1 MFCRAEKKA
10 FHFFCQL
17 VIISWDISAA
27 LYNPADIFF
36 FKQSNL
42 ETLLAEDDSTCVA
55 SSVLKI

>member
-1 MFCRAEKKA
+1 MFYRAEKKA

-17 VIISWDISAA
+17 VIISGDISAA

-42 ETLLAEDDSTCVA
+42 ETLLVEDESACVA
-55 SSVLKI
+55 ASVLRI

>member
-36 FKQSNL
+36 FK
-42 ETLLAEDDSTCVA
+42 
-55 SSVLKI
+55 